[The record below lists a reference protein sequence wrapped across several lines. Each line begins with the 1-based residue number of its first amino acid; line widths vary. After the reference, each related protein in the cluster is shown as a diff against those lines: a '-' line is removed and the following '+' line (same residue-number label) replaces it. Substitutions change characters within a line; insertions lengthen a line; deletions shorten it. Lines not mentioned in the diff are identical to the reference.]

1 MNNAIRKSVVFKGRI
16 WQKPSG
22 EIVIAGIDKKF
33 MSTVSINPGA
43 RERKHA
49 HLYNHL
55 KRILVQAHGSNLKS
69 IPRK

>member
-1 MNNAIRKSVVFKGRI
+1 MNNAKRKSVVFTGRI

-43 RERKHA
+43 TKRRHA
-49 HLYNHL
+49 HLYNHF
-55 KRILVQAHGSNLKS
+55 KRILVQEHGSNLRS
-69 IPRK
+69 IRRK